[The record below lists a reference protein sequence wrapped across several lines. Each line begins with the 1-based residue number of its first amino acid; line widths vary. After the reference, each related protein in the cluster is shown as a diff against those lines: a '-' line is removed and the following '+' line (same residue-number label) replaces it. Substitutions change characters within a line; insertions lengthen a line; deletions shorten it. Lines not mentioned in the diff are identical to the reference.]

1 MTDTG
6 SSWLWPCCAFLPT
19 LYIYEFGLTFD
30 YRLPLFEDPD
40 QLLLKDHHE
49 AWYDINVWSVIVDR
63 CLQDIKGMVILRYV
77 LKSYP
82 TFSALTPKFLHSG
95 EPTSMASTLRK
106 NRDRVDKAKR
116 QRIGSRFDGLGQDD
130 SGQFE
135 YVAMEAAR
143 TFESETCSKWLHDY
157 QKVGKSLHDM
167 LYRLQ
172 WLVNQDETVLEKL
185 QLVGLVSAGMS
196 CPWTSPVIH
205 AKTLD
210 QDCTA
215 KLFA

>member
-6 SSWLWPCCAFLPT
+6 SSWLWPCCAFLPI

-40 QLLLKDHHE
+40 QVLLKDHHE

-135 YVAMEAAR
+135 YVTMEAAR

-196 CPWTSPVIH
+196 CP
-205 AKTLD
+205 
-210 QDCTA
+210 
-215 KLFA
+215 

>member
-1 MTDTG
+1 MRSITTDTG
-6 SSWLWPCCAFLPT
+6 SSWLWPCCASLLI
-19 LYIYEFGLTFD
+19 LYIYEFRLTFD

-40 QLLLKDHHE
+40 QVLLKAHHE
-49 AWYDINVWSVIVDR
+49 AWYDINIWSVIVDR
-63 CLQDIKGMVILRYV
+63 CLQDLKGMIILRYV
-77 LKSYP
+77 LESYP
-82 TFSALTPKFLHSG
+82 TFSALTPKFLRSG

-116 QRIGSRFDGLGQDD
+116 QKIGSRFDGLGQDD

-196 CPWTSPVIH
+196 CP
-205 AKTLD
+205 
-210 QDCTA
+210 
-215 KLFA
+215 